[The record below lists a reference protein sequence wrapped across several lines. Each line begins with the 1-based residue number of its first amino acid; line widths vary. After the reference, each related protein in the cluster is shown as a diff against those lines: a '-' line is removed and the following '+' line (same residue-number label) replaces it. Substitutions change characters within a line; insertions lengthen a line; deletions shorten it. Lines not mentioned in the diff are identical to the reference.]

1 MDAILLCVAT
11 EKGYAVLRAV
21 NEMNLDRTLHV
32 CSFKETKV
40 VRQFYDDILSYAER
54 HHIPLH
60 SWSEIRE
67 GGVDWLRKKKI
78 YAMVCVGWRYLVPAE
93 MRKWL
98 GGRILA
104 THDSLLPRYRGFA
117 PLASALINGESE
129 VGVTVMLAAEE
140 VDAGDIVY
148 QEKVKVNPAD
158 TIATLTKKVIPL
170 FTRGVTESL
179 RKLVK
184 GTLMGTPQD
193 HSKSTYSVWR
203 DEDDL
208 WIDWNESAEF
218 IERMVRALGP
228 PYMGARTRMRDE
240 IVVIHSARILPD
252 FPFEIRQPGKVW
264 TLSQVGAPV
273 VLCGRGMLLIQEATA
288 GDRPLIPMK
297 NLRVRFKGGAT

>member
-1 MDAILLCVAT
+1 MMDAILLCVAT

-21 NEMNLDRTLHV
+21 NEMNLGMTLYV

-40 VRQFYDDILSYAER
+40 VRQFYDDIVNYAETQ
-54 HHIPLH
+54 HLSFH

-67 GGVDWLRKKKI
+67 GGVDWLKKKRV
-78 YAMVCVGWRYLVPAE
+78 YAMVCVGWRYLVPVE
-93 MRKWL
+93 MGEWL
-98 GGRILA
+98 SGRILA

-148 QEKVKVNPAD
+148 QGKVKVNRTD
-158 TIATLTKKVIPL
+158 TIATLTKKVVPL
-170 FTRGVTESL
+170 FTHGVTESL
-179 RKLVK
+179 RKLIK
-184 GTLMGTPQD
+184 GTLVGTPQD
-193 HSKSTYSVWR
+193 HSKSTYSIWR

-208 WIDWNESAEF
+208 WIDWNESAES

-240 IVVIHSARILPD
+240 IVVIHSARVLPD

-264 TLSQVGAPV
+264 SLSEAGEPV
-273 VLCGRGMLLIQEATA
+273 VLCGRGMLLIQEAIA
-288 GDRPLIPMK
+288 GDRPLIPMN
-297 NLRVRFKGGAT
+297 NLRVRFR